1 MKIRSVFVLMAV
13 SFFLILMVS
22 SANATAD
29 TAQGT
34 VSKVI
39 GSIVFLDAP
48 EQPAYHAVG
57 ESQIVGV
64 STLSELVGKSV
75 SIIYHAEG
83 NMNFIDSLQVILK

>member
-1 MKIRSVFVLMAV
+1 MKIRSVFVLMVV
-13 SFFLILMVS
+13 SFIVILMVS

-29 TAQGT
+29 TAQGS

-48 EQPAYHAVG
+48 EQPAYHSIG
-57 ESQIVGV
+57 E

-83 NMNFIDSLQVILK
+83 NRNIIDSLQVIHE